1 VTNKGAGTENGK
13 LQFNVVSAGTS
24 TLAFYATASVLEP
37 GSNNSK
43 DLGSSSNVWANL
55 YNTNTNSVNVNA
67 SGGVNCFGLTV
78 SSTATLN
85 GDVDFGNSI
94 TDTVTFTGRIDSNVL
109 PSADITHNLG
119 STNNRWNT
127 VYASTFAGTATSAQY
142 ADLAEMY
149 LPDQHYAPGT
159 VMQFGGTAEV
169 CAANEYATTKIAGV
183 VSTNPAYLMN
193 AELENGCAIALK
205 GRVPCLVLGKVEKG
219 DMLIASDIHGV
230 ATVTKEF
237 IGGAIIGKA
246 VESSDDEDVKV
257 IEIAVGII

>member
-1 VTNKGAGTENGK
+1 M
-13 LQFNVVSAGTS
+13 
-24 TLAFYATASVLEP
+24 
-37 GSNNSK
+37 
-43 DLGSSSNVWANL
+43 
-55 YNTNTNSVNVNA
+55 
-67 SGGVNCFGLTV
+67 
-78 SSTATLN
+78 
-85 GDVDFGNSI
+85 
-94 TDTVTFTGRIDSNVL
+94 
-109 PSADITHNLG
+109 
-119 STNNRWNT
+119 WNT
-127 VYASTFAGTATSAQY
+127 VYAGTFSGTATKALY

-149 LPDQHYAPGT
+149 LPDKHYAPGT

-257 IEIAVGII
+257 IEIAVGVL

>member
-1 VTNKGAGTENGK
+1 M
-13 LQFNVVSAGTS
+13 
-24 TLAFYATASVLEP
+24 
-37 GSNNSK
+37 
-43 DLGSSSNVWANL
+43 
-55 YNTNTNSVNVNA
+55 
-67 SGGVNCFGLTV
+67 